1 MRFLILIAS
10 FFIIGALFI
19 IGNNN
24 LEMYKAENFSTF
36 GNLYLNW
43 ITNSFNN
50 IQKIT
55 GEAVK
60 LNWFSSDNVV
70 NVTMRS

>member
-10 FFIIGALFI
+10 FFLIGALFI

-24 LEMYKAENFSTF
+24 LEMYKTENLSTF
-36 GNLYLNW
+36 GDLYLNW
-43 ITNSFNN
+43 LSNIFSN
-50 IQKIT
+50 IQKIS

-60 LNWFSSDNVV
+60 LDWFSSDKTV
-70 NVTMRS
+70 NVTIRS